1 MTLTSG
7 GGEELGRCGPAC
19 VHAREK
25 EAGGPGQF
33 AGCRK
38 GRKRKAGRGGGGKGA
53 AREEK
58 GKGERFG
65 VFFFLNYFQNR
76 FSNFQTSLKQ
86 ETMHSNHDAHSL
98 IISNF
103 I

>member
-33 AGCRK
+33 VGCGKR
-38 GRKRKAGRGGGGKGA
+38 RKRKAGRGGSGPQGRKRKGG
-53 AREEK
+53 EVW
-58 GKGERFG
+58 
-65 VFFFLNYFQNR
+65 VFLFKFFQNH

-86 ETMHSNHDAHSL
+86 ETMHSN
-98 IISNF
+98 F
-103 I
+103 YYF